1 MLYENA
7 QTNALS
13 VLNDIDNEKIKLGL
27 SNDKETFEEKEKVV
41 VNWIKGFPF
50 TEIVVR
56 ADQGNKFVLVGNE
69 LLSAIYS
76 FYKNNLSLSEKSTKE
91 VIGFIGANG
100 KVFKGSYET
109 LPVDIRMAMSEANM
123 IVTTFHE
130 LTNEQAIDY
139 ANARSKY

>member
-7 QTNALS
+7 QTNATS
-13 VLNDIDNEKIKLGL
+13 VLNEIDNEKIKLGL
-27 SNDKETFEEKEKVV
+27 SNAKETVEEKEKVV

-56 ADQGNKFVLVGNE
+56 AAQGNKFVLVGNE

-76 FYKNNLSLSEKSTKE
+76 FYKNKMSLSEKSTKE
-91 VIGFIGANG
+91 VIDFIGANG
-100 KVFKGSYET
+100 SVFKGSYET

-139 ANARSKY
+139 ANTRSKY